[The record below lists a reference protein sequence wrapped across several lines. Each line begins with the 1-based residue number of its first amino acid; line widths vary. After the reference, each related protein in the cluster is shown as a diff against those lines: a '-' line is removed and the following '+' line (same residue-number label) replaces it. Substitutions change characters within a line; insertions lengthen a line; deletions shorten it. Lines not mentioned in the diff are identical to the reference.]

1 MTLPGGPADKLG
13 NRYEKWWTVS
23 ELVRMLQGEME
34 TIRIEE
40 PNVEK
45 AEFVV
50 TIGSRREFH
59 QVKRSH
65 PSGKWSLATLRAD
78 GLLQTIGDQLAD
90 NNDRFAFASG
100 SDARELADLCDAAHG
115 AESPEEF
122 ERDFLAA
129 AGRKERFESLLG
141 CWTCDPPTALERLR
155 RIDIHTIGE
164 RDLEQ
169 KVRWGSA
176 GTLCRGSG
184 NGSGGAS
191 VDR

>member
-1 MTLPGGPADKLG
+1 
-13 NRYEKWWTVS
+13 
-23 ELVRMLQGEME
+23 MLQGETE

-40 PNVEK
+40 PSVEK

-100 SDARELADLCDAAHG
+100 SDARELADLCDAANG

-122 ERDFLAA
+122 ARDFLAA
-129 AGRKERFESLLG
+129 EGRKKRFESLLG
-141 CWTCDPPTALERLR
+141 CWTCDLPTSLERLR
-155 RIDIHTIGE
+155 RIDIRTIGE
-164 RDLEQ
+164 RDLETLPGWRHSSARSS
-169 KVRWGSA
+169 VPSPRPRPTPRTTPATSIRRWRI
-176 GTLCRGSG
+176 TVLI
-184 NGSGGAS
+184 
-191 VDR
+191 DRRRC